1 MSRKFDNALVLTI
14 IGTCGPLAQLAE
26 QLTLNQRVGGSSPSR
41 LTCKADSYRHGN
53 SLVDCNPPSC
63 LCLAQEVIVLDGA
76 AKRVLLEQLTVY
88 APELNPGEGI

>member
-1 MSRKFDNALVLTI
+1 
-14 IGTCGPLAQLAE
+14 
-26 QLTLNQRVGGSSPSR
+26 
-41 LTCKADSYRHGN
+41 
-53 SLVDCNPPSC
+53 LVDCNPPSC